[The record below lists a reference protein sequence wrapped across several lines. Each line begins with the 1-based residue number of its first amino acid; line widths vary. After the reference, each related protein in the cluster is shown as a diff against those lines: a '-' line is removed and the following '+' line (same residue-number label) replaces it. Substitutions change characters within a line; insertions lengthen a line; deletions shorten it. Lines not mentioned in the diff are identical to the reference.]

1 MNLEHNEHTRCPSL
15 SLSLSLFLS
24 LSLSLSLSL
33 PTSRMFPYLSVS
45 RFVFAGASSADLPA
59 DDLLVLLFSL
69 SLSLSRSLS
78 LSLSFSL
85 TIPAFDFPRA
95 FEKIAHFVAT
105 DHDRSDFGVIA
116 AIDRRDREGRGG
128 EVLLA
133 VGGSAR

>member
-1 MNLEHNEHTRCPSL
+1 
-15 SLSLSLFLS
+15 
-24 LSLSLSLSL
+24 
-33 PTSRMFPYLSVS
+33 MFPYLSVS

-59 DDLLVLLFSL
+59 DDLLVLLF
-69 SLSLSRSLS
+69 SLS

>member
-1 MNLEHNEHTRCPSL
+1 VSLPL
-15 SLSLSLFLS
+15 SLSLSFS

-69 SLSLSRSLS
+69 SLSLS